1 MTVNRM
7 EELVAYLNDM
17 AYRYYTLDDPTI
29 SDAEYDRLY
38 DELVRL
44 ESETGVR
51 LADSPTRRVGGE
63 VLSGFEPHTHLARLW
78 SMGKAQS
85 IEALEDWARRA
96 EKLRQEAIEGGASL
110 PPMKYVVEHKF
121 DGLTVNL
128 TYEGGKL
135 VGAAT
140 RGNGVTGEAILPQ
153 VMTIRSIPLSI
164 PFTGRMEV
172 HGEGFMRI
180 SVLEKYNQTAD
191 VPLKNPRNAAAGAL
205 RNLDPSVTASRHLD
219 ACFYD
224 VGYIEGRTF
233 ATQHEMLDFL
243 RENRFPVSDCELDA
257 DSLEGAIA
265 AVRRIEESRGSL
277 DYDIDGA
284 VIKIDDYAT
293 RDALGYTDKF
303 PRWAVAYKFE
313 AEEMTTE
320 LLDVTWQI
328 GRTGKLTPVAKVAP
342 VELAGA
348 TVRQA
353 TLNNWQDI
361 QRKRVKIGARV
372 WIRRSNE
379 VIPEIMGRVDEFAEG
394 ERDVEKP
401 EVCPSCGAALVEKG
415 AHLFCP
421 NRDGCKPQIVMRL
434 SHFASRDAMDIDTFS
449 EKTAAQLVDA
459 GLLQEAD
466 QLYSLT
472 REQLCALDR
481 FGEKKAENLLAAIEK
496 SKGRRLD
503 SFIYAIGIPNI
514 GTKTARDL
522 ADRFGSIDA
531 LRAAD
536 REELTRMDD
545 VGEIVAD
552 SVAGFFEDPANV
564 RLVDAL
570 LAAGVSPAWEKKDTS
585 SGPFAGMTVVV
596 TGTLASMGRKEAEEA
611 IRQAGGKAAGSVSKK
626 TSLVVAG
633 EAAGSKLDKAQ
644 ALGVEVIGEEEFLR
658 RLGNE
663 EMKNEK
669 WRMKNGD

>member
-1 MTVNRM
+1 MNHMR
-7 EELVAYLNDM
+7 ELVDRLNETAYQ
-17 AYRYYTLDDPTI
+17 YYTLDNPTI
-29 SDAEYDRLY
+29 SDKEWDALY

-44 ESETGVR
+44 EAETGER
-51 LADSPTRRVGGE
+51 LPDSPTRRVGGA
-63 VLSGFEPHTHLARLW
+63 VLSGFEPHTHIARLW

-96 EKLRQEAIEGGASL
+96 EKLREDANAAGAEL
-110 PPMKYVVEHKF
+110 PPVTYVVEHKF

-128 TYEGGKL
+128 TYEDGRL

-140 RGNGVTGEAILPQ
+140 RGNGIVGEEILPQ
-153 VMTIRSIPLSI
+153 VMTIRTIPLTI

-180 SVLEKYNQTAD
+180 SVLEKYNETAKE
-191 VPLKNPRNAAAGAL
+191 PLKTPRNAAAGAL
-205 RNLDPSVTASRHLD
+205 RNLDPNVTASRRLD

-224 VGYIEGRTF
+224 VGYIEGKSFRTH
-233 ATQHEMLDFL
+233 HEMLDFL
-243 RENRFPVSDCELDA
+243 RENRFPVSSCELDA
-257 DSLEGAIA
+257 KTLADAIA
-265 AVRRIEESRGSL
+265 AVHKIEQERGAL
-277 DYDIDGA
+277 DYMIDGA

-313 AEEMTTE
+313 AEEMTTVLE
-320 LLDVTWQI
+320 DVTWEI
-328 GRTGKLTPVAKVAP
+328 GRTGKLTPVARVAP

-348 TVRQA
+348 TVKQA

-361 QRKRVKIGARV
+361 QRKRVKLGAKV

-379 VIPEIMGRVDEFAEG
+379 VIPEIMGRVDEYSEG
-394 ERDVEKP
+394 ERDVIKP
-401 EVCPSCGAALVEKG
+401 EVCPSCGAKLEERG

-434 SHFASRDAMDIDTFS
+434 SHFASREAMDIDTFS

-459 GLLQEAD
+459 GMLQEAD

-472 REQLCALDR
+472 KEQLCGLER
-481 FGEKKAENLLAAIEK
+481 FGEKKAENLINAIEK
-496 SKGRRLD
+496 SKHCRLNA
-503 SFIYAIGIPNI
+503 FIHAIGIPNI

-522 ADRFGSIDA
+522 AERFGSVDA
-531 LRAAD
+531 LREAK
-536 REELTRMDD
+536 REELVAMDD

-552 SVAGFFEDPANV
+552 SILGFFADPANA

-570 LAAGVSPAWEKKDTS
+570 LQAGVSPEWEQKDTS
-585 SGPFAGMTVVV
+585 NGVFAGMTVVV
-596 TGTLASMGRKEAEEA
+596 TGTLEAMGRKEAEEA
-611 IRQAGGKAAGSVSKK
+611 IRARGGKAAGSVSKK

-633 EAAGSKLDKAQ
+633 ESAGSKLTKAQ
-644 ALGVEVIGEEEFLR
+644 SLGVRVIGEAEFLAM
-658 RLGNE
+658 LEGQ
-663 EMKNEK
+663 K
-669 WRMKNGD
+669 

>member
-1 MTVNRM
+1 MDRM
-7 EELVAYLNDM
+7 RELVDRLNELG
-17 AYRYYTLDDPTI
+17 YRYYTLDDPLV

-44 ESETGVR
+44 EAETGER
-51 LADSPTRRVGGE
+51 LPDSPTRRVGGA
-63 VLSGFEPHTHLARLW
+63 VLPGFEPHTHIARLW

-96 EKLRQEAIEGGASL
+96 EKLRSDAVAAGADL
-110 PPMKYVVEHKF
+110 PQITYVVEHKF
-121 DGLTVNL
+121 DGLTINL
-128 TYEGGKL
+128 TYENGAL

-140 RGNGVTGEAILPQ
+140 RGNGVTGEEILPQ
-153 VMTIRSIPLSI
+153 AMTIRSIPLKI

-180 SVLEKYNQTAD
+180 SVLEQYNRTAEI
-191 VPLKNPRNAAAGAL
+191 PLKNPRNAAAGAL
-205 RNLDPSVTASRHLD
+205 RNLDPNVTASRKLD

-224 VGYIEGRTF
+224 VGYIEGRKGF
-233 ATQHEMLDFL
+233 ASQHEMLAFL
-243 RENRFPVSDCELDA
+243 RENRFPVSNCEIDAKSLDEA
-257 DSLEGAIA
+257 VA
-265 AVRRIEESRGSL
+265 AVRRIEESRGEL
-277 DYDIDGA
+277 DYMIDGA

-313 AEEMTTE
+313 AEEMTTTLE
-320 LLDVTWQI
+320 AVDWQI

-379 VIPEIMGRVDEFAEG
+379 VIPEIMGRVDEFSG
-394 ERDVEKP
+394 DERDVEKP
-401 EVCPSCGAALVEKG
+401 AVCPSCGAALVERG

-421 NRDGCKPQIVMRL
+421 NRDGCGPQIVMRL

-449 EKTAAQLVDA
+449 EKTAAQLMEA

-466 QLYSLT
+466 QLYALT
-472 REQLCALDR
+472 KAQLCALDR
-481 FGEKKAENLLAAIEK
+481 FGDKKAENLLAAIEK
-496 SKGRRLD
+496 SKQCRLD
-503 SFIYAIGIPNI
+503 RFIYAVGIPNV

-522 ADRFGSIDA
+522 AERFGSVDA
-531 LRAAD
+531 LRRAT
-536 REELTRMDD
+536 REELTQMDD
-545 VGEIVAD
+545 VGGIVAD
-552 SVAGFFEDPANV
+552 SIVSFFADPANA

-570 LAAGVSPAWEKKDTS
+570 LAAGVAPAWEARDTA
-585 SGPFAGMTVVV
+585 GGAFAGMTVVV
-596 TGTLASMGRKEAEEA
+596 TGTLASMGRSEAEEA
-611 IRQAGGKAAGSVSKK
+611 IRAAGGKAAGSVSKK

-633 EAAGSKLDKAQ
+633 ESAGSKLTKAQ
-644 ALGVEVIGEEEFLR
+644 SLGVKVIGEAEFLEM
-658 RLGNE
+658 LG
-663 EMKNEK
+663 MD
-669 WRMKNGD
+669 R